1 MDTKNYIFSADF
13 DRLVRANISKKH
25 RWDHNNHYYKLMLEK
40 IPPELPRSAAAL
52 DIGCGTGDLC
62 RLLTERFDKV
72 TGIDLSE
79 GQLKIARSFHSQGC
93 EYILGDFMDMN

>member
-1 MDTKNYIFSADF
+1 
-13 DRLVRANISKKH
+13 
-25 RWDHNNHYYKLMLEK
+25 MLEK
-40 IPPELPRSAAAL
+40 IPPELPRSAPAL

-79 GQLKIARSFHSQGC
+79 GQLKIARSFHSPGC